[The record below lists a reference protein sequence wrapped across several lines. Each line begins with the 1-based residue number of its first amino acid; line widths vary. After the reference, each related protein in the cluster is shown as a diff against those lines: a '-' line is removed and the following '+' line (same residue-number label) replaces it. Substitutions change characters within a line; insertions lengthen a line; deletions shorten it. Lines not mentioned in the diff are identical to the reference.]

1 MSDSEIQ
8 LTKKKQGRPK
18 KILGSVN
25 KKVKFDPEMI
35 NEFVSNPLGS
45 ATEKPEE
52 NNLAEEDV
60 KFFKFGTIKS
70 ANPEKPISNDLAP
83 TVEKP
88 SATNFNMDLGKA
100 MAEAESKRTQK
111 ALKNE
116 DFTKFEKN
124 FNKTVNESEETKF
137 ERTKLIHKLEDYAK
151 KYQKKINFNFK
162 STKQLNSFSLGE
174 LKAEHDTVTTLVNSQ
189 GAPEVVKM
197 FATKICELIEY
208 AAAVSGNRFVDLHDF
223 SKDVKQN
230 METDFFDPEVEQI
243 VIEYSHLFA
252 VSPVKRMIYK
262 IGNIAVQRLEKN
274 GSLGPFSGGHF
285 KQDIHNDL

>member
-1 MSDSEIQ
+1 MSASEDQ
-8 LTKKKQGRPK
+8 TSKKKQGRPK
-18 KILGSVN
+18 KT
-25 KKVKFDPEMI
+25 KFVVDPKI
-35 NEFVSNPLGS
+35 IDDFVANPIESMRG
-45 ATEKPEE
+45 EPPED
-52 NNLAEEDV
+52 NLADEDK
-60 KFFKFGTIKS
+60 KFFKFSTIKS
-70 ANPEKPISNDLAP
+70 ANPEKPVNNDLAP
-83 TVEKP
+83 KIELP
-88 SATNFNMDLGKA
+88 SKTSVNMEIGKA
-100 MAEAESKRTQK
+100 MAKAESERTQK
-111 ALKNE
+111 TLNQE
-116 DFTKFEKN
+116 DFKKKFEKN
-124 FNKTVNESEETKF
+124 FNKTVNESEQSKF
-137 ERTKLIHKLEDYAK
+137 ERIKLIHKLEDYAK
-151 KYQKKINFNFK
+151 KYKDKINFNFK
-162 STKQLNSFSLGE
+162 STKILNSLSLGE
-174 LKAEHDTVTTLVNSQ
+174 LKGEHDTVTTLVNSQ

-274 GSLGPFSGGHF
+274 GSLGPFSGGHY